1 MFPDPA
7 RRSPRSARI
16 GAVLTIAAIAVVLL
30 GCSPPRNGAPPTP
43 QTTIATLIVI
53 LAA

>member
-1 MFPDPA
+1 MIPDPA
-7 RRSPRSARI
+7 RRSPYPARI
-16 GAVLTIAAIAVVLL
+16 GTMFTIAAIAVVLL

-43 QTTIATLIVI
+43 QTTLAIRTAS

>member
-1 MFPDPA
+1 MFPA
-7 RRSPRSARI
+7 LAHRSPPSARI

-30 GCSPPRNGAPPTP
+30 GCSPPRNGSPATP
-43 QTTIATLIVI
+43 QTTIATLTVI